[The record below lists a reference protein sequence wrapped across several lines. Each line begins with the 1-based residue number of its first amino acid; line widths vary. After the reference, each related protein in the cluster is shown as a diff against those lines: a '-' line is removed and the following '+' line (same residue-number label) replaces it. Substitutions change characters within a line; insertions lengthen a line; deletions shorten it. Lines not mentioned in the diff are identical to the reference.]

1 MVPFG
6 LPEAFGA
13 VRKAA
18 SWNQDILGEVLE
30 VLSPAPLLLPY
41 SFVFKL
47 FGPTLPN
54 VRS

>member
-13 VRKAA
+13 IRKAA

-30 VLSPAPLLLPY
+30 VLGPAPLLLSY

-47 FGPTLPN
+47 SGPTVPN